1 MDPGSVSQGVQGC
14 PSPGMAE
21 RGEGNGGCNRGD
33 GLPPGT
39 GNGGCNRSDGLP
51 PVPRTP
57 SQQGSGSGMDG
68 QTPETSNMPQQQ
80 PQQQQANV
88 SQNVQGF
95 ASTTNLDAS
104 GQGYPVQGCQQG
116 NMPVMQGQGPA
127 WFGAQWIPQQQH
139 VYATEFASVCTKFW
153 LCEYAWWTK
162 VWKFSKLRSERNELP
177 RKHAEWPG
185 WSELGRFDA
194 SGGADPRGHGHVR

>member
-1 MDPGSVSQGVQGC
+1 MSQGVQGC

-68 QTPETSNMPQQQ
+68 QTPEASNMPSSSHSNNKQMCHRTYRDLRARQTWMQ
-80 PQQQQANV
+80 VVKEVRCRDVNKEMSPECKDRDQHGLVRNGFPNNKRLCNRIRKRVCQV
-88 SQNVQGF
+88 MVVRVCLVDQGLEIF
-95 ASTTNLDAS
+95 QT
-104 GQGYPVQGCQQG
+104 
-116 NMPVMQGQGPA
+116 
-127 WFGAQWIPQQQH
+127 
-139 VYATEFASVCTKFW
+139 
-153 LCEYAWWTK
+153 
-162 VWKFSKLRSERNELP
+162 
-177 RKHAEWPG
+177 
-185 WSELGRFDA
+185 
-194 SGGADPRGHGHVR
+194 

>member
-68 QTPETSNMPQQQ
+68 QTLKQVPCPSSSHSNNKQMCHRMYRDLRARQTWMQVVKGIRCRDVNKETCP
-80 PQQQQANV
+80 
-88 SQNVQGF
+88 
-95 ASTTNLDAS
+95 
-104 GQGYPVQGCQQG
+104 
-116 NMPVMQGQGPA
+116 
-127 WFGAQWIPQQQH
+127 
-139 VYATEFASVCTKFW
+139 
-153 LCEYAWWTK
+153 
-162 VWKFSKLRSERNELP
+162 
-177 RKHAEWPG
+177 
-185 WSELGRFDA
+185 
-194 SGGADPRGHGHVR
+194 